1 MKKLLLVLAIGSL
14 FAVACNDGGSAEAE
28 KTDTAAA
35 PASVDTAAAPAPGM
49 DTAAAPAPATDTT
62 KKADTTK
69 KK

>member
-28 KTDTAAA
+28 KTADTASTT
-35 PASVDTAAAPAPGM
+35 PTVDTAAAPAPTV
-49 DTAAAPAPATDTT
+49 DTAAAATVDTT

>member
-28 KTDTAAA
+28 KTADTAATAPTTVDTTAA
-35 PASVDTAAAPAPGM
+35 PAPTVDTAAA
-49 DTAAAPAPATDTT
+49 TVDTT